1 MCTKVC
7 VRALREEVNF
17 RKEIKKET
25 VEIILKKEIELKEKE
40 KEEAEKNT
48 EQDKSK
54 EENKNDEDN
63 TQIITSN
70 EANRKKDQIEEGK
83 EQQTCIISDV
93 KGQLETTSQEEQ
105 EQEETDEY
113 DSTNCAGIFHK
124 THFFYL

>member
-7 VRALREEVNF
+7 VRALREEVDF

-70 EANRKKDQIEEGK
+70 EANREKDQIEEGK

-93 KGQLETTSQEEQ
+93 KEQLETPSQEEQ

-113 DSTNCAGIFHK
+113 DSTNCAVILHK
-124 THFFYL
+124 IYH